1 MAVTRTPATTTAESR
16 RDVPM
21 DERIGSSPRRRRTL
35 WLVLAATILCPA
47 VFFALH
53 PHESASSVAV
63 TTDYRNFE
71 SVPVHP
77 VALTPDGSKLLALN
91 LPDARLEVFSIGSGA
106 LTSLGGVPLGLQPVS
121 VVSLAVPPAC
131 GGTQLSVCVSLFT
144 LRSMNAN

>member
-106 LTSLGGVPLGLQPVS
+106 PTPPGGVPGGLRAGS
-121 VVSLAVPPAC
+121 AAAVDRPA
-131 GGTQLSVCVSLFT
+131 
-144 LRSMNAN
+144 

>member
-21 DERIGSSPRRRRTL
+21 AERIGSSPRRRRTL

-106 LTSLGGVPLGLQPVS
+106 PTSLGEVPVGLEPAS
-121 VVSLAVPPAC
+121 GAGPEDPTDCALNHLSECLKVVAP
-131 GGTQLSVCVSLFT
+131 
-144 LRSMNAN
+144 RSHD